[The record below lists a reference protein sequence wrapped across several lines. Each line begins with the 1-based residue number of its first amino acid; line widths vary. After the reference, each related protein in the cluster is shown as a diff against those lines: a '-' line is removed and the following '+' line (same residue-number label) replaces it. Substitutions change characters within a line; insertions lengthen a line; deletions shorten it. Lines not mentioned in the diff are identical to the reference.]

1 MLLALEGIAG
11 AGKSTLRDWLLSAAT
26 GRDIPMGHA
35 GQFSWLSLPA
45 TRTLIALRSGRP
57 APTARQALAAAQ
69 RDLELHARHN
79 LVPALARGPV
89 IADRLILSTAALLA
103 LVHEGAWSAAT
114 CGSSPKSTAARPD
127 LTVLITTP
135 PEVCHGRLADRETA
149 RRFGEDQKTNARLAD
164 LYAQAA
170 TAWTATTGCPVL
182 RHPCSTGADLSTL
195 GSACLAR
202 IGTTATP
209 AARSRGTIMN
219 LDPLHP
225 AAWVT
230 GQVSAA
236 GWDVRDLLAFTRA
249 STLMLASRSGEPP
262 VVIKAGLAAT
272 TSSPSST
279 TAPGRRPTGSTGTP
293 R

>member
-26 GRDIPMGHA
+26 ARDIPMGHA

-45 TRTLIALRSGRP
+45 TRTLIGLRSGSP

-89 IADRLILSTAALLA
+89 IADRLVLSTAALLA
-103 LVHEGAWSAAT
+103 LVHEGAVGGYVRQLAEV
-114 CGSSPKSTAARPD
+114 TAARPD

-149 RRFGEDQKTNARLAD
+149 RRFGEDQKAAARLAD

-170 TAWTATTGCPVL
+170 TAWTATTGRPVL
-182 RHPCSTGADLSTL
+182 RHPCSTDADLSTL

-202 IGTTATP
+202 VGTTAIP
-209 AARSRGTIMN
+209 AARS
-219 LDPLHP
+219 
-225 AAWVT
+225 
-230 GQVSAA
+230 
-236 GWDVRDLLAFTRA
+236 
-249 STLMLASRSGEPP
+249 GEP
-262 VVIKAGLAAT
+262 
-272 TSSPSST
+272 S
-279 TAPGRRPTGSTGTP
+279 
-293 R
+293 